1 MTTRLGWAQHIA
13 AGLIALHAPDPTFL
27 RPWSIVH
34 RDLKPENVLLDDAGL
49 LQITDFGIA
58 HALDSAA
65 FQDATATP
73 GDDGPEDTH
82 GQRSRLL
89 QTAEGHIIGTPAYM
103 APELWHTPRS
113 AGTAVDIYAFGVMLY
128 ELFVQQH
135 PLVEPDESAEA
146 LRGTWAHLHTQRTPR
161 SLREIEADL
170 PPALETLANTCL
182 AKAPEQR
189 PTAAEALAQL
199 QSIAV
204 PLGEPA
210 YTPSVVPERTPQHE
224 AERLIRA
231 AVAHGSLSLPDME
244 RAYSEQAIARCPEQA
259 SYRAIYASTLR
270 KLGKSEEAL
279 AEIERALTYVATEHD
294 RLNTSREHAQLLR
307 HFGRFAEAEQT
318 YAMLVELQPANA
330 DYWMQRCQVQ
340 IHWAHS
346 EWEHGRNEQAYAHLG
361 LALDAI
367 KRARGLAPQEHQ
379 YYNLLVALYL
389 ELTEWGKGEPWSL
402 VRFIPSKTG
411 GVPAIQVDGRR
422 RPQAEA
428 NQTTQ

>member
-13 AGLIALHAPDPTFL
+13 AGLVALHAPDPTFL

-34 RDLKPENVLLDDAGL
+34 RDLKPENVLLDDTGL
-49 LQITDFGIA
+49 LKITDLGIA
-58 HALDSAA
+58 RALHSAVI
-65 FQDATATP
+65 QDAAATP
-73 GDDGPEDTH
+73 ADDAPEDAH

-103 APELWHTPRS
+103 APELWRTPRS

-146 LRGTWAHLHTQRTPR
+146 LRGTWAHLHTHRAPR
-161 SLREIEADL
+161 PLRELEADL
-170 PPALETLANTCL
+170 SPVLEALANACL
-182 AKAPEQR
+182 AKGPKER
-189 PTAAEALAQL
+189 PTAAEALTQL
-199 QSIAV
+199 QSIATT
-204 PLGEPA
+204 LGEPA
-210 YTPSVVPERTPQHE
+210 YTPSVVPERTPQNE
-224 AERLIRA
+224 AKRLILA

-259 SYRAIYASTLR
+259 PYRAVYASALR
-270 KLGKSEEAL
+270 KLGKSDEAL

-294 RLNTSREHAQLLR
+294 RLNTSIEYAQLLL

-318 YAMLVELQPANA
+318 YAMLVELQPKNANH
-330 DYWMQRCQVQ
+330 WLQRCQVQ
-340 IHWAHS
+340 IQWARS
-346 EWEHGRNEQAYAHLG
+346 ECEHEQSEQAYAHLR
-361 LALDAI
+361 LARDAI
-367 KRARGLAPQEHQ
+367 QRARDLASHEHH
-379 YYNLLVALYL
+379 YYNLLVAVHL
-389 ELTEWGKGEPWSL
+389 ELTEWGNGEPWTRL
-402 VRFIPSKTG
+402 RFVPSKTG

-428 NQTTQ
+428 NQTIP